1 MFKKQKED
9 NVVDGKKASVHAKIL
24 FHKTRE

>member
-1 MFKKQKED
+1 MFRKQLED
-9 NVVDGKKASVHAKIL
+9 NVVDGKKASFDAKIL